1 MSFFILSSWLTVLS
15 GDFLPGLQ
23 HHPFLSI
30 QHPVTSSV
38 ICFQS
43 CLTENCNPCLSSML
57 PRITHQEAFFKFL
70 FDTPMTII
78 LEFLLLPDQK
88 MIILAFIYVS
98 VSRKNVGLTMSEYVD
113 LLSSDPSFWSRM

>member
-1 MSFFILSSWLTVLS
+1 MSHRELQSLS
-15 GDFLPGLQ
+15 LQ
-23 HHPFLSI
+23 H
-30 QHPVTSSV
+30 VT
-38 ICFQS
+38 
-43 CLTENCNPCLSSML
+43 
-57 PRITHQEAFFKFL
+57 RITHQESKSFFKFL

-113 LLSSDPSFWSRM
+113 LLSSDRSFWSRM